1 MKNKGFTL
9 IELLAVL
16 VVLSIIALVTIPAIT
31 GTLRKSKETLYNEQL
46 KSIESAA
53 RLWGADNLGILPD
66 DASSTNVCDYNQIND
81 CPTSY
86 RKLVIDLKMLQD
98 NGYIDKNIKN
108 PKTKE
113 IMNNVIINIEKN
125 ENTVVYKVDAQENK
139 YTEIVLNGADPVL
152 NRDMV
157 PVTITNDGI
166 VIKANTK
173 EKWYSYTEKEWA
185 NAVVLNDTTEYDA
198 GDMIPEDNIK
208 AYYVWIPRYSYK
220 LFESSDPVEIDIA
233 FESNYTAKKAN
244 TTVGE
249 YYTHPAFTYGVSE
262 ISGFWVGKFETT
274 GTNTVPTIK
283 PYMSGNSNSSVKS
296 LTNQKVS
303 EQYTTAHLLSN
314 NSRMMKN
321 DEWGAVAY
329 LSHSKYGINDQIR
342 INNNSGYKT
351 GCGAS
356 EDDKAASSSCEIEYG
371 KELEYPQSTTGNIT
385 GVFDMSGGAW
395 EYMMAVLAD
404 PDGKPRSGYTSRYYT
419 KEQASD
425 STILGRSDNA
435 AATTIWNSGFN
446 GMVYGKDPD
455 TKAALYVTDGTA
467 FLDSKNYNL
476 YDNPSNRNSIN
487 GDNGCNGSKCYGHA
501 MTETKNW
508 YGDYYYFPS
517 VTHPWV
523 LRGGHYSHGAYA
535 GAFNANVSYGHAVSD
550 SSFRVVVPA
559 S

>member
-244 TTVGE
+244 TTVGS

-303 EQYTTAHLLSN
+303 EQYTTAHLISN

-329 LSHSKYGINDQIR
+329 LSHSKYGVKTDIR
-342 INNNSGYKT
+342 INNNNGYKT
-351 GCGAS
+351 GCGADT
-356 EDDKAASSSCEIEYG
+356 DDKASSSSCDIEYG
-371 KELEYPQSTTGNIT
+371 KETEYPQSTTGNIT

-395 EYMMAVLAD
+395 EYMMGILAD
-404 PDGKPRSGYTSRYYT
+404 SDGKPYSGKNNLY
-419 KEQASD
+419 
-425 STILGRSDNA
+425 
-435 AATTIWNSGFN
+435 NSGFN
-446 GMVYGKDPD
+446 GKFGCPTCNSSTSGVDSSILELTTGMAFPNSKD
-455 TKAALYVTDGTA
+455 
-467 FLDSKNYNL
+467 YNL
-476 YDNPSNRNSIN
+476 YVGGNQNTACNN
-487 GDNGCNGSKCYGHA
+487 GKCYGHA
-501 MTETKNW
+501 LSELYSSSGTSSW
-508 YGDYYYFPS
+508 YDDYNTLVYAAN
-517 VTHPWV
+517 PWMI
-523 LRGGHYSHGAYA
+523 RGGDFGRGARTGLFAFHYIDGYSFSNY
-535 GAFNANVSYGHAVSD
+535 
-550 SSFRVVVPA
+550 SFRVVVP
-559 S
+559 SS